1 MRDRDTDSVSFES
14 LYETER
20 HKRMV
25 AEQAKNL
32 AEARI
37 AAAAIYLESLGF
49 SPLKAM
55 VLKIL
60 RGEEVCKRCG
70 GTRDSPRTLT
80 DDSYSVFPC
89 PWPFHYD

>member
-25 AEQAKNL
+25 AEQGRAL

-37 AAAAIYLESLGF
+37 AAAVIYLDTLTY
-49 SPLKAM
+49 SPLRER
-55 VLKIL
+55 VLTIL
-60 RGEEVCKRCG
+60 RGA
-70 GTRDSPRTLT
+70 SA
-80 DDSYSVFPC
+80 
-89 PWPFHYD
+89 